1 MSYGY
6 AQPHPMY
13 LQQQPPARRS
23 APISVHFIA
32 ILYYLGGAIY
42 LLAAAGAG
50 LLAAT
55 GRLAGLDTGSVR
67 LNQDERLVATVA
79 TIAVLALIGLITI
92 WFGRRLQLGRQWAR
106 VVLLTLLLLT
116 VAAILAATWQTQD
129 PTVLIALIQPAFYL
143 ILLNTRAAR
152 SWFKHHT
159 W

>member
-1 MSYGY
+1 MTYGY
-6 AQPHPMY
+6 APHPMY

-23 APISVHFIA
+23 APVSVHFIA

-55 GRLAGLDTGSVR
+55 GSLDELDTSRVQ

-79 TIAVLALIGLITI
+79 AIAAIAVLGLITI

-106 VVLLTLLLLT
+106 VLLMTFLLLT
-116 VAAILAATWQTQD
+116 VAGIAAATWLAQD
-129 PTVLIALIQPAFYL
+129 LTVLIALIQPAFYL
-143 ILLNTRAAR
+143 LLLNTRAAR